1 MYWTKNGSIPSQETD
16 GTEGWQQA
24 PSPPTEI
31 PEGKELVW
39 LNWEWIIRDPK
50 PQDRAGFQWNWQH
63 EGKMWVE
70 SPWGI
75 AEPVVK
81 PLATIESFATDQI
94 ESNNIAGDVMA
105 NTINATSGVGIVST
119 ADNTNEL
126 ILQTNGTNAVSI
138 DSSQNVSFAQTLAL
152 GVSNT
157 LMELTLSA
165 AAETVTIAATA
176 ATGTVNFD
184 VSTQSILY
192 YTSNASANWT
202 LNIRGSSSTTLN
214 SIMATGQSVTVTHLV
229 TQGGTA
235 YYNSALTVDGTS
247 VTPKWSGGTA
257 PSAGN
262 ANSVDVYT
270 YTLIKTG
277 SGSFTVF
284 ASQTRYA

>member
-1 MYWTKNGSIPSQETD
+1 
-16 GTEGWQQA
+16 
-24 PSPPTEI
+24 
-31 PEGKELVW
+31 
-39 LNWEWIIRDPK
+39 
-50 PQDRAGFQWNWQH
+50 
-63 EGKMWVE
+63 
-70 SPWGI
+70 
-75 AEPVVK
+75 
-81 PLATIESFATDQI
+81 
-94 ESNNIAGDVMA
+94 MA
-105 NTINATSGVGIVST
+105 NTINATSGIGIVST
-119 ADNTNEL
+119 ADNTNIL
-126 ILQTNGTNAVSI
+126 TLQTNGTNGLTI
-138 DSSQNVSFAQTLAL
+138 DASQNVSFANQLVL
-152 GVSNT
+152 GVSGST
-157 LMELTLSA
+157 MQVRLSA

-176 ATGTVNFD
+176 ATGTVNYD

-202 LNIRGSSSTTLN
+202 LNIRGSSSVTLN
-214 SIMATGQSVTVTHLV
+214 SIMSTGQSVTVTHLV

-235 YYNSALTVDGTS
+235 YYNSAVTVDGSS

>member
-1 MYWTKNGSIPSQETD
+1 
-16 GTEGWQQA
+16 
-24 PSPPTEI
+24 
-31 PEGKELVW
+31 
-39 LNWEWIIRDPK
+39 
-50 PQDRAGFQWNWQH
+50 
-63 EGKMWVE
+63 
-70 SPWGI
+70 
-75 AEPVVK
+75 
-81 PLATIESFATDQI
+81 
-94 ESNNIAGDVMA
+94 MA
-105 NTINATSGVGIVST
+105 NTINATSGIGIVST
-119 ADNTNEL
+119 ADNTNIL
-126 ILQTNGTNAVSI
+126 TLQTNGTNGLTI
-138 DSSQNVSFAQTLAL
+138 DASQNVSFANQLSL
-152 GVSNT
+152 GVSGT
-157 LMELTLSA
+157 TMQLKLSA

-202 LNIRGSSSTTLN
+202 LNIRGSSSVALN

-235 YYNSALTVDGTS
+235 YYNSAVTVDGTS
-247 VTPKWSGGTA
+247 VTPKWSGGSA

-262 ANSVDVYT
+262 TNSVDVYT

>member
-1 MYWTKNGSIPSQETD
+1 MQLK
-16 GTEGWQQA
+16 
-24 PSPPTEI
+24 
-31 PEGKELVW
+31 
-39 LNWEWIIRDPK
+39 
-50 PQDRAGFQWNWQH
+50 
-63 EGKMWVE
+63 
-70 SPWGI
+70 
-75 AEPVVK
+75 
-81 PLATIESFATDQI
+81 
-94 ESNNIAGDVMA
+94 
-105 NTINATSGVGIVST
+105 
-119 ADNTNEL
+119 
-126 ILQTNGTNAVSI
+126 
-138 DSSQNVSFAQTLAL
+138 
-152 GVSNT
+152 
-157 LMELTLSA
+157 LSA

-247 VTPKWSGGTA
+247 VTPKWSGGSA

-270 YTLIKTG
+270 YTLFKTG

>member
-1 MYWTKNGSIPSQETD
+1 
-16 GTEGWQQA
+16 
-24 PSPPTEI
+24 
-31 PEGKELVW
+31 
-39 LNWEWIIRDPK
+39 
-50 PQDRAGFQWNWQH
+50 
-63 EGKMWVE
+63 
-70 SPWGI
+70 
-75 AEPVVK
+75 
-81 PLATIESFATDQI
+81 
-94 ESNNIAGDVMA
+94 MA
-105 NTINATSGVGIVST
+105 NTINATSGIGIVST
-119 ADNTNEL
+119 ADNTNIL
-126 ILQTNGTNAVSI
+126 TLQTNGTNGLTI
-138 DSSQNVSFAQTLAL
+138 DASQNVSFANQLSL
-152 GVSNT
+152 GVSGT
-157 LMELTLSA
+157 TMQLKLSA

-229 TQGGTA
+229 TQGSTA
-235 YYNSALTVDGTS
+235 YYNSAVTVDGSS

-262 ANSVDVYT
+262 ASSVDVYT

>member
-1 MYWTKNGSIPSQETD
+1 
-16 GTEGWQQA
+16 
-24 PSPPTEI
+24 
-31 PEGKELVW
+31 
-39 LNWEWIIRDPK
+39 
-50 PQDRAGFQWNWQH
+50 
-63 EGKMWVE
+63 
-70 SPWGI
+70 
-75 AEPVVK
+75 
-81 PLATIESFATDQI
+81 
-94 ESNNIAGDVMA
+94 MA
-105 NTINATSGVGIVST
+105 NTINATSGIGIVST
-119 ADNTNEL
+119 ADNTNIL
-126 ILQTNGTNAVSI
+126 TLQTNGTNGLTI
-138 DSSQNVSFAQTLAL
+138 DASQNVSFANQLSL
-152 GVSNT
+152 GVSGT
-157 LMELTLSA
+157 TMQLKLSA
-165 AAETVTIAATA
+165 AAETVTISATA

-235 YYNSALTVDGTS
+235 YYNSAVTVDGTS

-257 PSAGN
+257 PSSGN
-262 ANSVDVYT
+262 ASSVDVYT

>member
-1 MYWTKNGSIPSQETD
+1 
-16 GTEGWQQA
+16 
-24 PSPPTEI
+24 
-31 PEGKELVW
+31 
-39 LNWEWIIRDPK
+39 
-50 PQDRAGFQWNWQH
+50 
-63 EGKMWVE
+63 
-70 SPWGI
+70 
-75 AEPVVK
+75 
-81 PLATIESFATDQI
+81 
-94 ESNNIAGDVMA
+94 MA

-126 ILQTNGTNAVSI
+126 ILQTNGTNALSI

-165 AAETVTIAATA
+165 AAETVTISATA

-202 LNIRGSSSTTLN
+202 LNIRGSSSVALN
-214 SIMATGQSVTVTHLV
+214 SIMSTGQSVTVTHLV

-235 YYNSALTVDGTS
+235 YYNSAVTVDGTS

-262 ANSVDVYT
+262 TNSVDVYT

>member
-1 MYWTKNGSIPSQETD
+1 
-16 GTEGWQQA
+16 
-24 PSPPTEI
+24 
-31 PEGKELVW
+31 
-39 LNWEWIIRDPK
+39 
-50 PQDRAGFQWNWQH
+50 
-63 EGKMWVE
+63 
-70 SPWGI
+70 
-75 AEPVVK
+75 
-81 PLATIESFATDQI
+81 
-94 ESNNIAGDVMA
+94 MA
-105 NTINATSGVGIVST
+105 NTINATSGIGIVST
-119 ADNTNEL
+119 ADNTNIL
-126 ILQTNGTNAVSI
+126 TLQTNGTNGLTI
-138 DSSQNVSFAQTLAL
+138 DASQNVSFANQLSL
-152 GVSNT
+152 GVSGT
-157 LMELTLSA
+157 TMQLKLSA

-262 ANSVDVYT
+262 TNSVDVYT

>member
-1 MYWTKNGSIPSQETD
+1 
-16 GTEGWQQA
+16 
-24 PSPPTEI
+24 
-31 PEGKELVW
+31 
-39 LNWEWIIRDPK
+39 
-50 PQDRAGFQWNWQH
+50 
-63 EGKMWVE
+63 
-70 SPWGI
+70 
-75 AEPVVK
+75 
-81 PLATIESFATDQI
+81 
-94 ESNNIAGDVMA
+94 MA

-119 ADNTNEL
+119 ADNTNIL
-126 ILQTNGTNAVSI
+126 TLQTNGTNGLTI
-138 DSSQNVSFAQTLAL
+138 DASQNVSFANQLSL
-152 GVSNT
+152 GVSGT
-157 LMELTLSA
+157 TMQLKLSA

-247 VTPKWSGGTA
+247 VTPKWSGGSA

-262 ANSVDVYT
+262 ASSVDVYT

>member
-1 MYWTKNGSIPSQETD
+1 
-16 GTEGWQQA
+16 
-24 PSPPTEI
+24 
-31 PEGKELVW
+31 
-39 LNWEWIIRDPK
+39 
-50 PQDRAGFQWNWQH
+50 
-63 EGKMWVE
+63 
-70 SPWGI
+70 
-75 AEPVVK
+75 
-81 PLATIESFATDQI
+81 
-94 ESNNIAGDVMA
+94 MA
-105 NTINATSGVGIVST
+105 NTINATSGIGIVST
-119 ADNTNEL
+119 ADNTNIL
-126 ILQTNGTNAVSI
+126 TLQTNGTNALTI
-138 DSSQNVSFAQTLAL
+138 DASQNVSFANQLVL
-152 GVSNT
+152 GVSGST
-157 LMELTLSA
+157 MQVRLSA

-202 LNIRGSSSTTLN
+202 LNIRGSSSVTLN
-214 SIMATGQSVTVTHLV
+214 SIMSTGQSVTVTHLV

-247 VTPKWSGGTA
+247 VMPKWSGGTA

>member
-1 MYWTKNGSIPSQETD
+1 
-16 GTEGWQQA
+16 
-24 PSPPTEI
+24 
-31 PEGKELVW
+31 
-39 LNWEWIIRDPK
+39 
-50 PQDRAGFQWNWQH
+50 
-63 EGKMWVE
+63 
-70 SPWGI
+70 
-75 AEPVVK
+75 
-81 PLATIESFATDQI
+81 
-94 ESNNIAGDVMA
+94 MA

-119 ADNTNEL
+119 ADNTNIL
-126 ILQTNGTNAVSI
+126 TLQTNGTNGLTI
-138 DSSQNVSFAQTLAL
+138 DASQNVSFANQLSL
-152 GVSNT
+152 GVSGT
-157 LMELTLSA
+157 TMQLKLSA

-202 LNIRGSSSTTLN
+202 LNIRGSSSVTLN

-235 YYNSALTVDGTS
+235 YYNSAVTVDGTS
-247 VTPKWSGGTA
+247 VTPKWSGGSA

-270 YTLIKTG
+270 YTIIKTG

>member
-1 MYWTKNGSIPSQETD
+1 MQLK
-16 GTEGWQQA
+16 
-24 PSPPTEI
+24 
-31 PEGKELVW
+31 
-39 LNWEWIIRDPK
+39 
-50 PQDRAGFQWNWQH
+50 
-63 EGKMWVE
+63 
-70 SPWGI
+70 
-75 AEPVVK
+75 
-81 PLATIESFATDQI
+81 
-94 ESNNIAGDVMA
+94 
-105 NTINATSGVGIVST
+105 
-119 ADNTNEL
+119 
-126 ILQTNGTNAVSI
+126 
-138 DSSQNVSFAQTLAL
+138 
-152 GVSNT
+152 
-157 LMELTLSA
+157 LSA

-214 SIMATGQSVTVTHLV
+214 SIMATGQSGTVTHLV

-235 YYNSALTVDGTS
+235 YYNSALTVDGSS
-247 VTPKWSGGTA
+247 VTPKWSGGSA

-262 ANSVDVYT
+262 TNSVDVYT

>member
-1 MYWTKNGSIPSQETD
+1 
-16 GTEGWQQA
+16 
-24 PSPPTEI
+24 
-31 PEGKELVW
+31 
-39 LNWEWIIRDPK
+39 
-50 PQDRAGFQWNWQH
+50 
-63 EGKMWVE
+63 
-70 SPWGI
+70 
-75 AEPVVK
+75 
-81 PLATIESFATDQI
+81 
-94 ESNNIAGDVMA
+94 MA
-105 NTINATSGVGIVST
+105 NTINATSGIGIVST
-119 ADNTNEL
+119 ADNTNIL
-126 ILQTNGTNAVSI
+126 TLQTNGTNGLTI
-138 DSSQNVSFAQTLAL
+138 DASQNVSFANQLSL
-152 GVSNT
+152 GVSGT
-157 LMELTLSA
+157 TMQLKLSA

-176 ATGTVNFD
+176 ATGTVNYD

-235 YYNSALTVDGTS
+235 YYNSALTVDGSS
-247 VTPKWSGGTA
+247 VTPKWSGGSA

-262 ANSVDVYT
+262 TNSVDVYT

>member
-1 MYWTKNGSIPSQETD
+1 
-16 GTEGWQQA
+16 
-24 PSPPTEI
+24 
-31 PEGKELVW
+31 
-39 LNWEWIIRDPK
+39 
-50 PQDRAGFQWNWQH
+50 
-63 EGKMWVE
+63 
-70 SPWGI
+70 
-75 AEPVVK
+75 
-81 PLATIESFATDQI
+81 
-94 ESNNIAGDVMA
+94 MA
-105 NTINATSGVGIVST
+105 NTINATSGIGIVST
-119 ADNTNEL
+119 ADNTNIL
-126 ILQTNGTNAVSI
+126 TLQTNGTTGLTI
-138 DSSQNVSFAQTLAL
+138 DASQNVSFANQLVL
-152 GVSNT
+152 GVSGT
-157 LMELTLSA
+157 TMQVRLSA

-235 YYNSALTVDGTS
+235 YYNSAVTVDGSS
-247 VTPKWSGGTA
+247 VTPKWSGGSA

-270 YTLIKTG
+270 YTLFKTG

>member
-1 MYWTKNGSIPSQETD
+1 
-16 GTEGWQQA
+16 
-24 PSPPTEI
+24 
-31 PEGKELVW
+31 
-39 LNWEWIIRDPK
+39 
-50 PQDRAGFQWNWQH
+50 
-63 EGKMWVE
+63 
-70 SPWGI
+70 
-75 AEPVVK
+75 
-81 PLATIESFATDQI
+81 
-94 ESNNIAGDVMA
+94 MA
-105 NTINATSGVGIVST
+105 NTINATSGIGIVST
-119 ADNTNEL
+119 ADNTNIL
-126 ILQTNGTNAVSI
+126 TLQTNGTNGLTI
-138 DSSQNVSFAQTLAL
+138 DASQNVSFANQLVL
-152 GVSNT
+152 GVSGT
-157 LMELTLSA
+157 TMQVRLSA

-202 LNIRGSSSTTLN
+202 LNIRGSSSVALN
-214 SIMATGQSVTVTHLV
+214 SIMSTGQSVTITHLV

-235 YYNSALTVDGTS
+235 YYNSAVTVDGTS

-262 ANSVDVYT
+262 ANSVDVYS

>member
-1 MYWTKNGSIPSQETD
+1 
-16 GTEGWQQA
+16 
-24 PSPPTEI
+24 
-31 PEGKELVW
+31 
-39 LNWEWIIRDPK
+39 
-50 PQDRAGFQWNWQH
+50 
-63 EGKMWVE
+63 
-70 SPWGI
+70 
-75 AEPVVK
+75 
-81 PLATIESFATDQI
+81 
-94 ESNNIAGDVMA
+94 MA
-105 NTINATSGVGIVST
+105 NTINATSGIGIVST
-119 ADNTNEL
+119 ADNTNIL
-126 ILQTNGTNAVSI
+126 TLQTNGTNGLTI
-138 DSSQNVSFAQTLAL
+138 DASQNVSFANQLSL
-152 GVSNT
+152 GVSGT
-157 LMELTLSA
+157 TMQLKLSA

>member
-1 MYWTKNGSIPSQETD
+1 
-16 GTEGWQQA
+16 
-24 PSPPTEI
+24 
-31 PEGKELVW
+31 
-39 LNWEWIIRDPK
+39 
-50 PQDRAGFQWNWQH
+50 
-63 EGKMWVE
+63 
-70 SPWGI
+70 
-75 AEPVVK
+75 
-81 PLATIESFATDQI
+81 
-94 ESNNIAGDVMA
+94 MA
-105 NTINATSGVGIVST
+105 NTINATSGIGIVST
-119 ADNTNEL
+119 ADNTNIL
-126 ILQTNGTNAVSI
+126 TLQTNGTNGLTI
-138 DSSQNVSFAQTLAL
+138 DASQNVSFANQLSL
-152 GVSNT
+152 GVSGT
-157 LMELTLSA
+157 TMQLKLSA

-202 LNIRGSSSTTLN
+202 LNIRGSSSVTLN

-235 YYNSALTVDGTS
+235 YYNSAVTVDGTS

-262 ANSVDVYT
+262 ASSVDVYT

>member
-1 MYWTKNGSIPSQETD
+1 
-16 GTEGWQQA
+16 
-24 PSPPTEI
+24 
-31 PEGKELVW
+31 
-39 LNWEWIIRDPK
+39 
-50 PQDRAGFQWNWQH
+50 
-63 EGKMWVE
+63 
-70 SPWGI
+70 
-75 AEPVVK
+75 
-81 PLATIESFATDQI
+81 
-94 ESNNIAGDVMA
+94 MA

-202 LNIRGSSSTTLN
+202 LNIRGSSSVALN
-214 SIMATGQSVTVTHLV
+214 SIMSTGQSVTVTYLV

-235 YYNSALTVDGTS
+235 YYNSAVTVDGTS

-262 ANSVDVYT
+262 ASSVDVYT

>member
-1 MYWTKNGSIPSQETD
+1 
-16 GTEGWQQA
+16 
-24 PSPPTEI
+24 
-31 PEGKELVW
+31 
-39 LNWEWIIRDPK
+39 
-50 PQDRAGFQWNWQH
+50 
-63 EGKMWVE
+63 
-70 SPWGI
+70 
-75 AEPVVK
+75 
-81 PLATIESFATDQI
+81 
-94 ESNNIAGDVMA
+94 MA

-202 LNIRGSSSTTLN
+202 LNIRGSSSVALN
-214 SIMATGQSVTVTHLV
+214 SIMSTGQSVTITHLV

-235 YYNSALTVDGTS
+235 YYNSAVTVDGTS
-247 VTPKWSGGTA
+247 VTPKWSGGSA

-262 ANSVDVYT
+262 ANSVDVYS

>member
-1 MYWTKNGSIPSQETD
+1 
-16 GTEGWQQA
+16 
-24 PSPPTEI
+24 
-31 PEGKELVW
+31 
-39 LNWEWIIRDPK
+39 
-50 PQDRAGFQWNWQH
+50 
-63 EGKMWVE
+63 
-70 SPWGI
+70 
-75 AEPVVK
+75 
-81 PLATIESFATDQI
+81 
-94 ESNNIAGDVMA
+94 MA

-119 ADNTNEL
+119 ADNTNIL
-126 ILQTNGTNAVSI
+126 TLQTNGTNGLTI
-138 DSSQNVSFAQTLAL
+138 DASQNVSFANQLSL
-152 GVSNT
+152 GVSGT
-157 LMELTLSA
+157 TMQLKLSA

-202 LNIRGSSSTTLN
+202 LNIRGSSSVTLN

-235 YYNSALTVDGTS
+235 YYNSAVTVDGTS
-247 VTPKWSGGTA
+247 VTPKWSGGSA
-257 PSAGN
+257 PSEGN
-262 ANSVDVYT
+262 TNSVDVYT

>member
-1 MYWTKNGSIPSQETD
+1 
-16 GTEGWQQA
+16 
-24 PSPPTEI
+24 
-31 PEGKELVW
+31 
-39 LNWEWIIRDPK
+39 
-50 PQDRAGFQWNWQH
+50 
-63 EGKMWVE
+63 
-70 SPWGI
+70 
-75 AEPVVK
+75 
-81 PLATIESFATDQI
+81 
-94 ESNNIAGDVMA
+94 MA

-119 ADNTNEL
+119 ADNTNIL
-126 ILQTNGTNAVSI
+126 TLQTNGTNGLTI
-138 DSSQNVSFAQTLAL
+138 DASQNVSFANQLSL
-152 GVSNT
+152 GVSGT
-157 LMELTLSA
+157 TMQLKLSA

-202 LNIRGSSSTTLN
+202 LNIRGSSSVTLN
-214 SIMATGQSVTVTHLV
+214 SIMSTGQSVTVTHLV

-235 YYNSALTVDGTS
+235 YYNSAVTVDGTS